1 MKKAMR
7 LYLTGSIGSMFFRL
21 FVKEN
26 ADKLGVKGFL
36 RRLEDGRVEIFLEGD
51 SQTVDKMAEICKTGP
66 KHAIIRGIEQKEERL
81 QDFKDF
87 RFINF

>member
-1 MKKAMR
+1 MR
-7 LYLTGSIGSMFFRL
+7 LHLTGTVQSLFFRL

-26 ADKLGVKGFL
+26 ADKLGVKGFF
-36 RRLEDGRVEIFLEGD
+36 RRLEDGRAEIFLEGD
-51 SQTVDKMAEICKTGP
+51 SIAVDQMLEICKSGP
-66 KHAIIRGIEQKEERL
+66 KHAIIRGFEQKEERL